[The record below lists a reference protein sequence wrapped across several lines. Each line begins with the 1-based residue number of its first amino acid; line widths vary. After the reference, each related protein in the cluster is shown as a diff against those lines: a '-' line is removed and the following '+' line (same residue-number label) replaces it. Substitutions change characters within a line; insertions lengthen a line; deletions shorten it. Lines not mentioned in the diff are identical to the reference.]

1 MRVDVRSNIAE
12 VKRDLSKLQ
21 ANIRQRAVARAMNR
35 TAEQGRTQMVREIG
49 QEFAL
54 KAGDIRTNIAVRKA
68 REGAFGVNLTA
79 VIEAYG
85 SRRGRGFNVTRFRV
99 GRGRVQAKGKKRP
112 QLKFKIRRQGGIKQI
127 PGAFVLNK
135 PGNPVVRRVGKARL
149 PIKGVTTIGIPQMFN
164 TRRINQRVVK
174 FIEQKFPE
182 VLRREVDYYVGRF
195 GR

>member
-1 MRVDVRSNIAE
+1 MKIDVRSNIAA
-12 VKRDLSKLQ
+12 VQRDLKRLQ
-21 ANIRQRAVARAMNR
+21 GDIAQKAVARALNR
-35 TAEQGRTQMVREIG
+35 VADQGRTQMVRGIG
-49 QEFAL
+49 QEYNL
-54 KAGDIRTNIAVRKA
+54 KASEIRAAVNVRKA
-68 REGAFGVNLTA
+68 RGGAFGSNLVA
-79 VIEAYG
+79 YIEAYG

-99 GRGRVQAKGKKRP
+99 GKAPARRKGKATA
-112 QLKFKIRRQGGIKQI
+112 QLKFRIKRNAGTKQI